1 MTLFDRLLL
10 AEKTCH
16 TIEIEEKETGK
27 KGVANSTK
35 RSPDSAKKSPDST
48 NGCIAVFYGNDDGS
62 DDTIVTPD
70 EFNARFIITATLS
83 TPDSIIAGLKA
94 SIKRNIDFYTS
105 DFCRNEMT
113 DVDRKEILHRLQGK
127 KEALEIV
134 TARPYLLTVDGL
146 VEDTNMD

>member
-1 MTLFDRLLL
+1 MTPFDRLLL

-27 KGVANSTK
+27 KGVANS
-35 RSPDSAKKSPDST
+35 S
-48 NGCIAVFYGNDDGS
+48 NGCVAVFYGNDDGS

-83 TPDSIIAGLKA
+83 TPDSIITGLKA
-94 SIKRNIDFYTS
+94 SIKRDIDFYTS

-113 DVDRKEILHRLQGK
+113 DMDRKEILHRLQGK

-134 TARPYLLTVDGL
+134 TAKPFHLSLDGL
-146 VEDTNMD
+146 VEDKTLN